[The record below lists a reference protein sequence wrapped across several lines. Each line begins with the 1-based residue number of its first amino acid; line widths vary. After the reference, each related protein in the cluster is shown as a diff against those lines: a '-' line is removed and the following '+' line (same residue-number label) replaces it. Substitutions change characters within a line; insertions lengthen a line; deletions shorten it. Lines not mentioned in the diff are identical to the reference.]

1 MLLKVKA
8 SNGTVTDVEFAS
20 TSETTVGELKAEI
33 ASKTTIPVNQQR
45 LIYKG
50 KILKDE
56 GTLESYNIL
65 NGESIHLV
73 KGATPSST
81 PSAPAPAASTSAP
94 AAAPQASALP
104 VATPVDPFGG
114 MEAIFGMGGM
124 GGMGQNPFAG
134 LGGMGNQNLQQMQQ
148 QMMQDPAMMSQ
159 IMNR

>member
-33 ASKTTIPVNQQR
+33 ATKTTIPVNQQR

-114 MEAIFGMGGM
+114 MEAMFGM